1 MTETQQQIL
10 KDITEALRPTR
21 EEIDANA
28 IDHAYRQLD
37 HLVHALST
45 DKAFWHRCEDYPHEY
60 VGEIMDMIAAIRND
74 LKRREGTPGYGK
86 LRGSDGARWMPTYRG
101 Q

>member
-10 KDITEALRPTR
+10 KEITEALRPTR

-37 HLVHALST
+37 HLVHSLSS
-45 DKAFWHRCEDYPHEY
+45 DRAFYQPSPDFPTEY
-60 VGEIMDMIAAIRND
+60 VGQIMGLLVAIRDD